1 MPGACE
7 FLLNRVVH
15 LRSLHGRSTTRRANG
30 LPSSPAAT
38 VARVPGRRIALAL
51 LAIPLAG
58 CGNPVH
64 SHYSVKQTAPC
75 LRKLGYKVSTNAE
88 KLGPVEASATEGA
101 LRAKEKGNALV
112 VTFSENSSEAKNI
125 EDAYKRFSPKPRAKH
140 INDVMSMQ
148 HNVVLLWTITPPKD
162 ELDRVTGCLR

>member
-1 MPGACE
+1 M
-7 FLLNRVVH
+7 R
-15 LRSLHGRSTTRRANG
+15 
-30 LPSSPAAT
+30 
-38 VARVPGRRIALAL
+38 GRRVALVL

-75 LRKLGYKVSTNAE
+75 LRKLGYKVSTYAE

-101 LRAKEKGNALV
+101 LLAKEKGNALTI
-112 VTFSENSSEAKNI
+112 TFSENGSEAKNI
-125 EDAYKRFSPKPRAKH
+125 EDAYKRFSPPKRRKH

-162 ELDRVTGCLR
+162 EMDRVLGCLR